1 MNILISFLGTTLDS
15 HGKGQSR
22 WNNWRPSVALAMQDD
37 LHFDKYYIIYQP
49 DFLELLNRISA
60 DILTCSPDTQIIPV
74 EIPFA
79 NPWDFEEMYSKL
91 YDFSRAHDFS
101 PEENQY
107 YIHITTGTHVAQI
120 CLFLLNE
127 SHHLP
132 GILIQTQPT
141 KNDPAKGKYN
151 LIDLDLSRYDLLAKR
166 FAEERHSDQE
176 FLKSGI
182 ATRNAQFNELIETIE
197 RVAIRST
204 EPILLTGPTGA
215 GKSQLAKRIYELKC
229 LNKQLHGK
237 FVDVN
242 CATLRGDQAMST
254 LFGHKKGAFTGAS
267 ADRPGL
273 LKTADGGILFL
284 DEIGEL
290 GLDEQAMLLRAIEEK
305 TFLPLGSDQEES
317 SSFQLICGTNRDL
330 DAAVAAGKF
339 RDDLLARIDLWSFKL
354 PGLAE
359 RREDIEPN
367 LEYELN
373 RYAKKSGKRITFNA
387 EAKREF
393 LEFALSPET
402 KWGGNFRD
410 LNAMVVRMATL
421 SDGGRITTDL
431 VDDEIARSQGAF
443 PSSAQPQSD
452 ARQGTDA
459 RLLDLAPLL
468 GKGYAN
474 RYDAIDLVQLAYVV
488 SICRQSET
496 MSAAAKQ
503 LYAVSRLAKK
513 SSNDSDRL
521 SKYLARF
528 GLKFKQVHDGLTG

>member
-1 MNILISFLGTTLDS
+1 MNILISFLGTTLDA
-15 HGKGQSR
+15 HGKGQAR

-37 LHFDKYYIIYQP
+37 LHFDQYYIIYQP
-49 DFLELLNRISA
+49 DFLELLNRVSA

-74 EIPFA
+74 EITFA

-101 PEENQY
+101 SEENQY

-132 GILIQTQPT
+132 GKLIQTQPT
-141 KNDPAKGKYN
+141 RRGTSPKGKYN

-166 FAEERHSDQE
+166 FAEEHHSDQE

-182 ATRNAQFNELIETIE
+182 ATRNRQFNELIETIE

-237 FVDVN
+237 FVEVN

-254 LFGHKKGAFTGAS
+254 LFGHKKGAFTGAA

-284 DEIGEL
+284 DEVGEL

-305 TFLPLGSDQEES
+305 TFLPLGSDQEVS

-330 DAAVAAGKF
+330 TESIRTGRF
-339 RDDLLARIDLWSFKL
+339 RADLLARIDLWNFEL
-354 PGLAE
+354 PGLAD
-359 RREDIEPN
+359 RRQDIEPN
-367 LEYELN
+367 LDYELK
-373 RYAKKSGKRITFNA
+373 RFSESSGKHITFNK
-387 EAKREF
+387 EAREAF
-393 LEFALSPET
+393 LEYALDPGTAWS
-402 KWGGNFRD
+402 GNFRE

-421 SDGGRITTDL
+421 ANGGRIDL
-431 VDDEIARSQGAF
+431 KTVKAEIARGRKPAVPSGFEAPLAELLGADYAEKYDRF
-443 PSSAQPQSD
+443 
-452 ARQGTDA
+452 
-459 RLLDLAPLL
+459 DLAQLRDVVMVCRTSRNAADA
-468 GKGYAN
+468 GKK
-474 RYDAIDLVQLAYVV
+474 LF
-488 SICRQSET
+488 
-496 MSAAAKQ
+496 
-503 LYAVSRLAKK
+503 AVSRAARR
-513 SSNDSDRL
+513 SVNDSDRL
-521 SKYLARF
+521 GKYLSKF
-528 GLKFKQVHDGLTG
+528 GLDFAAVKNPQGGNKS

>member
-1 MNILISFLGTTLDS
+1 MNILISFLGTTLDA
-15 HGKGQSR
+15 HGRGQSR

-37 LHFDKYYIIYQP
+37 LHFDKYYIIFQP
-49 DFLELLNRISA
+49 NFLELLNRISA

-74 EIPFA
+74 EIPLA
-79 NPWDFEEMYSKL
+79 NPWDFEEVYSKL

-132 GILIQTQPT
+132 GRLIQTQPT
-141 KNDPAKGKYN
+141 HRGASPKGKYN

-182 ATRNAQFNELIETIE
+182 ATRNAQFNKLIETIE

-254 LFGHKKGAFTGAS
+254 LFGHKKGAFTGAA

-305 TFLPLGSDQEES
+305 TFLPLGSDREES

-330 DAAVAAGKF
+330 SESIRNGRF
-339 RDDLLARIDLWSFKL
+339 RADLLARINLWDFEL
-354 PGLAE
+354 PGLAD

-367 LEYELN
+367 LDYELN
-373 RYAKKSGKRITFNA
+373 RFSEVSGKHITFNK
-387 EAKREF
+387 EARSGF
-393 LEFALSPET
+393 LEYALDPNTAWS
-402 KWGGNFRD
+402 GNFRE

-421 SDGGRITTDL
+421 AGGGRIDL
-431 VDDEIARSQGAF
+431 QTVQAEIARSRRKNIPAE
-443 PSSAQPQSD
+443 
-452 ARQGTDA
+452 TDA
-459 RLLDLAPLL
+459 LLEGLLGPDYAEKYDRFDLAQLRDVVTVCRTSRNAADA
-468 GKGYAN
+468 GKK
-474 RYDAIDLVQLAYVV
+474 LF
-488 SICRQSET
+488 
-496 MSAAAKQ
+496 
-503 LYAVSRLAKK
+503 AVSRAARR
-513 SSNDSDRL
+513 SVNDSDRL
-521 SKYLARF
+521 GKYLARF
-528 GLKFKQVHDGLTG
+528 GLDFAGVKNHPDRKNS